1 MVKNLGIKIFTGQD
15 FVVIT
20 RFRQLEEEKRATNCA
35 DMRFVAFYSIL
46 EMLYGNLSSKNF
58 FEFLVQFFRLI
69 IFPVKSK
76 IKGCIQC
83 GADLGTG
90 IG

>member
-1 MVKNLGIKIFTGQD
+1 MHLLRYILLS
-15 FVVIT
+15 
-20 RFRQLEEEKRATNCA
+20 RFRQLEEEKRATNRA
-35 DMRFVAFYSIL
+35 DMRFVALYSIL

-58 FEFLVQFFRLI
+58 FEFLVQFLRLI

-76 IKGCIQC
+76 TKGCIQC